1 MNGVSVVLLL
11 YPIAAHATRSV
22 FAGGVNDAVEMVAD
36 VFALV
41 VAGLGD
47 DASIAIAITAQR

>member
-1 MNGVSVVLLL
+1 MVLLL